1 MKHTIVMIIEDGN
14 LQKVEACA
22 FSKNSANIYIYA
34 GSFLQAQNL
43 LQQGKELATQAVQNW
58 KPEDTQNEAPAL
70 DPKQFYVNKSS
81 YEENQKA
88 AQEYESSLEGKRFIK
103 RLEEAKKFLFR
114 QGKNCIYI
122 QQLNYLSSKYF
133 NNLIDGSLDLI
144 ALAYK
149 KGYTDGKTATKKRKD
164 PTKC

>member
-1 MKHTIVMIIEDGN
+1 MLCRHHSTKARIFPVGREGHENMKHTIVMIIEDGN

-70 DPKQFYVNKSS
+70 DPKQFYVNK
-81 YEENQKA
+81 
-88 AQEYESSLEGKRFIK
+88 L
-103 RLEEAKKFLFR
+103 
-114 QGKNCIYI
+114 
-122 QQLNYLSSKYF
+122 
-133 NNLIDGSLDLI
+133 
-144 ALAYK
+144 YK
-149 KGYTDGKTATKKRKD
+149 LTNPLKIHL
-164 PTKC
+164 